1 MTKEKSQKI
10 TLIFNIA
17 LSIYIGCA
25 FLAEYLFKPETS
37 DSIPWER
44 LFKNSPVLSIT
55 LALMFAVILILAGS
69 QLLKIF
75 WNRFISDI
83 MKLREI
89 TFQEALAIFL
99 IVGAIFS

>member
-1 MTKEKSQKI
+1 MNKEISQKI
-10 TLIFNIA
+10 TLTFNIV
-17 LSIYIGCA
+17 LFVYMGCA

-37 DSIPWER
+37 DRAPWES

-55 LALMFAVILILAGS
+55 LALIFAVILILAGA

-75 WNRFISDI
+75 WNRFISDV

-89 TFQEALAIFL
+89 TFQEAIAIFL
-99 IVGAIFS
+99 IIGAIFS